1 MKTAREFDAHSLLL
15 ISADAERFIAK
26 AADRGADVIVPDL
39 EAGVAPASKLKG
51 RAALGGR
58 WGPRRCFV
66 RRLP

>member
-39 EAGVAPASKLKG
+39 EDGVATASKLKA
-51 RAALGGR
+51 RAARRGR
-58 WGPRRCFV
+58 WGPGCCFV
-66 RRLP
+66 RCSR